1 MASIIVIGNPGAGK
15 SSVLNGLAGEV
26 LFKSGIS
33 IGEGL
38 TYQLDERENARGT
51 FFDTPGLADNTYR
64 EAAGKAISTAL
75 RKGGNFKILFFVLTE
90 SGRIVRQDVTTLR
103 LVLDAAPEIGNH
115 YGIVINKLPK
125 NVAKALQNPEKGGIF
140 LTKLFAG
147 IPDHQRC
154 AQSNITY
161 LLFRSEL
168 DAEDNKLIDL
178 SALKTLE
185 GESFKDFVYGQVP
198 TINLTVGKAGDVA
211 TSEFD
216 EMNSVLEA
224 LEKKMENDRQM
235 FLEQQK
241 LLITQLEKAEAD
253 KIEQQERDRQ
263 QHAQQMSLMQQQIS
277 QKEKEI
283 EAARFDTERRA
294 KLQEEQMKLQ
304 MEHQAQQF
312 QTQMAA
318 LAAENRR
325 LNERSTCIVM

>member
-1 MASIIVIGNPGAGK
+1 MAASIIVIGNPGAGK
-15 SSVLNGLAGEV
+15 STILNGLAGEV

-33 IGEGL
+33 IGDGL

-51 FFDTPGLADNTYR
+51 FFDTPGLADNTHR

-75 RKGGNFKILFFVLTE
+75 RKGGNFKILFFVMTE

-103 LVLDAAPEIGNH
+103 LVLDAAPEIENH

-125 NVAKALQNPEKGGIF
+125 NVAKALQNPEKGGVF

-161 LLFRSEL
+161 LPFHSEL

-178 SALKTLE
+178 SDLKTLE

-198 TINLTVGKAGDVA
+198 TINLTVGKAGDIA

-216 EMNSVLEA
+216 QMNAVLEA
-224 LEKKMENDRQM
+224 LEKKMEQDRQM

-263 QHAQQMSLMQQQIS
+263 LHAQQMSLMQQQIS
-277 QKEKEI
+277 QKEQEI
-283 EAARFDTERRA
+283 EAARNDAERRA

-304 MEHQAQQF
+304 MEQQKQQF
-312 QTQMAA
+312 QAQMAA
-318 LAAENRR
+318 LAAQNRPPPR
-325 LNERSTCIVM
+325 KRCIIM